1 MKELSIEE
9 KDLLLKDISGRLQSG
24 LKVCC
29 INLSDE
35 MPKVWDLIGMPAP
48 HLADIL
54 VEGSH
59 RFAAVNIEESI
70 RPYLRP
76 MSSMTEDEYEE
87 FCKTDKLMATLL
99 EINKLGIQG
108 TRECHLMVA
117 KALGERV
124 TEQQNWLNSYHFDYR
139 GLIPIGLGI
148 DCTGLNIY
156 ENEKSI

>member
-1 MKELSIEE
+1 MTQEE
-9 KDLLLKDISGRLQSG
+9 KDLLLKDICARLPYG

-35 MPKVWDLIGMPAP
+35 MPKVWDLIGIPAL

-76 MSSMTEDEYEE
+76 MSSMTEEEKNIYEYNRNSNVEVVR
-87 FCKTDKLMATLL
+87 MALFD
-99 EINKLGIQG
+99 
-108 TRECHLMVA
+108 
-117 KALGERV
+117 
-124 TEQQNWLNSYHFDYR
+124 WLNEHHLDYR
-139 GLIPIGLGI
+139 GLIEKGLALEAPEGM
-148 DCTGLNIY
+148 Y
-156 ENEKSI
+156 EISK

>member
-1 MKELSIEE
+1 MTQEEKELLLR
-9 KDLLLKDISGRLQSG
+9 DLCARLPYG
-24 LKVCC
+24 LKVCH

-76 MSSMTEDEYEE
+76 MSSMTEEE
-87 FCKTDKLMATLL
+87 KVEVSNLFSLRNKL
-99 EINKLGIQG
+99 EILATGKIQDDYF
-108 TRECHLMVA
+108 TIE
-117 KALGERV
+117 
-124 TEQQNWLNSYHFDYR
+124 TIDWLNKHHFDYR
-139 GLIPIGLGI
+139 GLIPMRLALEAPEGMY
-148 DCTGLNIY
+148 NI
-156 ENEKSI
+156 KTK